1 MLRTL
6 AGLTHQRTYNSGEE
20 ILRIRLMQEAD
31 TDAVAEVWHSAGQ
44 EAYAFMERRVLVLG
58 TLMSLCGWAVPIA
71 GLIGSTRR

>member
-31 TDAVAEVWHSAGQ
+31 TDAVAEVWHSAGIS
-44 EAYAFMERRVLVLG
+44 ERFRLG
-58 TLMSLCGWAVPIA
+58 S
-71 GLIGSTRR
+71 RQKF